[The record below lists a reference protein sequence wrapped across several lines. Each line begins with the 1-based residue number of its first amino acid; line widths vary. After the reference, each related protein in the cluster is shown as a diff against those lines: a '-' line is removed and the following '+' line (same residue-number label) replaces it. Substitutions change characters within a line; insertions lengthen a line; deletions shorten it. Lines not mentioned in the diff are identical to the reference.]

1 MPNYSAQQFI
11 DAIPRTGGVVSA
23 IAEKVGCDW
32 HTAKKWIEDHPTIK
46 RAWEAEKHR
55 ITDRARHNVLVAI
68 QDGDLQTSK
77 WWLQVMDAEFVPK
90 QQFQGPG
97 DDGELTIRVVFDGT
111 EGPPSEAT

>member
-1 MPNYSAQQFI
+1 MSRRTKFVLV
-11 DAIPRTGGVVSA
+11 TGGVVSA

-77 WWLQVMDAEFVPK
+77 WWLQVLDEEFKPK
-90 QQFQGPG
+90 QQIEHTGEIPVIREVIVRVPDVANTL
-97 DDGELTIRVVFDGT
+97 DDE
-111 EGPPSEAT
+111 